1 MKPGHLMSGDFSYSP
16 IKWYIFSIKNCS
28 LLLKC
33 IWFSVLHQPHNQTEL
48 PFHFMS
54 CIQPN
59 AVVMLF
65 VFLKESGIDWFLR
78 NTIVE
83 MNIYCRRTKKA
94 KRTGS
99 LSLFHSLYLSFKEV
113 EGEGLYSNRFQSKC
127 SPWQCMFMAVKETV
141 QTFFRV

>member
-54 CIQPN
+54 CVQPN
-59 AVVMLF
+59 AVAMLF
-65 VFLKESGIDWFLR
+65 VFLKESGIDWFPR

-99 LSLFHSLYLSFKEV
+99 LSFV
-113 EGEGLYSNRFQSKC
+113 SKKWKVKVC
-127 SPWQCMFMAVKETV
+127 TQTGFSQKARPGSACLWLLKKQCRHFSGCD
-141 QTFFRV
+141 